1 MSIDRVSALLFVG
14 GHSIAGSVAHS
25 GTRILDVLNDANTEF
40 LAVLGGTIYRGVEG
54 QPIGS
59 FESATVPK
67 SAIDCVVLTDEG
79 HEAPLRRKYALI
91 EKKSQGVF
99 VLLPD
104 YEIRG
109 TAMVTRT
116 FDPVQLLGG
125 GASTFFPLVEANV
138 SSIAGAGSAL
148 AAKVAFV
155 NKHKVAL
162 LQAEK

>member
-1 MSIDRVSALLFVG
+1 M
-14 GHSIAGSVAHS
+14 
-25 GTRILDVLNDANTEF
+25 LDVLNDVNTEF

-54 QPIGS
+54 QPIGGV
-59 FESATVPK
+59 ESATVPK

-104 YEIRG
+104 YEIRR
-109 TAMVTRT
+109 TAMVSRT
-116 FDPVQLLGG
+116 FQPVLLLGG

-138 SSIAGAGSAL
+138 SSIAGTVPAP

-155 NKHKVAL
+155 SRHKVSL
-162 LQAEK
+162 LQAE